1 MRWRP
6 WMWLSLSMLCFVAAV
21 YFWHLGDEWAA
32 KKAAEQN
39 SRGTNQVHPA
49 GDAPKPAPRAKAA
62 PPPPLQLLSASG
74 HVNSPPVKNKETRST
89 NELSRTAY
97 RLTNTAKP
105 LSALARSDTAI
116 LLENALID
124 TSEAKALAIPDA
136 LRSSGDPG
144 SYIVQS
150 RGP

>member
-1 MRWRP
+1 
-6 WMWLSLSMLCFVAAV
+6 
-21 YFWHLGDEWAA
+21 
-32 KKAAEQN
+32 
-39 SRGTNQVHPA
+39 A

-150 RGP
+150 RGPLDDNFRALLKSAGAEVVSYIPNDAYLVRASRSSAH